1 MENTQK
7 ALKFIQNNKS
17 EFSEQ
22 TQQNIDEILNGL
34 NENPEFF
41 KDNKEG
47 VEQLVNILNELYS
60 YNCKYQNQELQQQ
73 IYNNNGYDM
82 GLLWNRD
89 YTKDDFEAIPGINFV
104 CGHDANVE
112 QTLRSN
118 KDKTIFDIDIY
129 RSCGYTPALRRA
141 GYPNIR
147 NRVGLCVVN
156 QTGEAN
162 IDVEQLP
169 DCVTIQYR
177 NDLQEIDA
185 IEEVELELIKLNE
198 DIEFSTTDFITEVM
212 KRQKAL
218 EEQRRLREEDEYIS
232 DVSSDF
238 DEITP
243 KRILGNGL
251 IKRSERIDFNAAFE

>member
-1 MENTQK
+1 M
-7 ALKFIQNNKS
+7 
-17 EFSEQ
+17 
-22 TQQNIDEILNGL
+22 
-34 NENPEFF
+34 
-41 KDNKEG
+41 
-47 VEQLVNILNELYS
+47 
-60 YNCKYQNQELQQQ
+60 
-73 IYNNNGYDM
+73 
-82 GLLWNRD
+82 WNRN
-89 YTKDDFEAIPGINFV
+89 YTEDTFEAIPGINCV

-147 NRVGLCVVN
+147 NRVGLCVVK

-185 IEEVELELIKLNE
+185 IEEVELPASELIVSSEN
-198 DIEFSTTDFITEVM
+198 IENQT
-212 KRQKAL
+212 
-218 EEQRRLREEDEYIS
+218 DEY
-232 DVSSDF
+232 
-238 DEITP
+238 DENFKIRLLAKLKTT
-243 KRILGNGL
+243 
-251 IKRSERIDFNAAFE
+251 SFCFNNVLTLL